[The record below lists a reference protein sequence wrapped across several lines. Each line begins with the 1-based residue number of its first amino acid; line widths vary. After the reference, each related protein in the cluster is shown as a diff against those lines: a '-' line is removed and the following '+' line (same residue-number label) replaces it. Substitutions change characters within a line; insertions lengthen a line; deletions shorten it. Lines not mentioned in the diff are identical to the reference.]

1 VGSQLELSQVSKRY
15 RRGPLVLDGVSFAL
29 ETGTLT
35 QVRGGNGSGKST
47 LLRVACGFTRPTDGH
62 VRRGFATLAYVPDRA
77 VPPPRM
83 SALTYLRQLGRL
95 AGMKPS
101 AIVGA
106 AESITGALGLVP
118 GLHAPLGELSRGN
131 QRKVLLAQALMRPA
145 PLVVLDEPFTALDA
159 EAAAALSNLLQD
171 RLSEGAALLVALHGD
186 ELGDAGHVLA
196 LEEGRLRDV
205 GGDGVGAEDR
215 PTVTVELAGPQPD
228 GVPGGE
234 VLADG
239 RVRYRVAEGDVDR
252 FLTIALAAGS
262 RVRRV
267 DGSGG
272 R

>member
-1 VGSQLELSQVSKRY
+1 M
-15 RRGPLVLDGVSFAL
+15 LDGVSFAL
-29 ETGTLT
+29 ESAALT

-47 LLRVACGFTRPTDGH
+47 LLRIACGFARPT
-62 VRRGFATLAYVPDRA
+62 RGRVQRGSATLAYVPDRA

-83 SALTYLRQLGRL
+83 SALAYLRRLGGL
-95 AGMKPS
+95 AGMEPS
-101 AIVGA
+101 AVVRA
-106 AESITGALGLVP
+106 AESITDALGLVP
-118 GLHAPLGELSRGN
+118 GLQAPLGELSRGN

-159 EAAAALSNLLQD
+159 GAAASLGGLLQE
-171 RLSEGAALLVALHGD
+171 RLSEGAAILVALHGD

-196 LEEGRLRDV
+196 LEGGRLREV
-205 GGDGVGAEDR
+205 RADGVRVGDA
-215 PTVTVELAGPQPD
+215 PTVTIELAGPQPH
-228 GVPGGE
+228 GAPGGE

-239 RVRYRVAEGDVDR
+239 SFRYRVAERDVER

-262 RVRRV
+262 RVLRV